1 MGVIGAFLFQ
11 KFKTRKIE
19 IKRYVFLILW
29 IVFTTAC
36 LALVYGKIPMEKN
49 PEKYKGSAR
58 DIIYMTLDRY
68 VWSASILFVVFACET
83 GGYILLYDI
92 GYIFMLLFFLIFR
105 RWIYSEYIELG
116 FLGRYFEVE
125 LLYVFTSSCYY
136 DGCIWESICCT
147 MAF

>member
-83 GGYILLYDI
+83 GGYILLY
-92 GYIFMLLFFLIFR
+92 
-105 RWIYSEYIELG
+105 
-116 FLGRYFEVE
+116 
-125 LLYVFTSSCYY
+125 LYVIIFFNFQAL
-136 DGCIWESICCT
+136 DL
-147 MAF
+147 

>member
-58 DIIYMTLDRY
+58 DVIYMTLDRY

-83 GGYILLYDI
+83 GGFILLNI
-92 GYIFMLLFFLIFR
+92 IILYIF
-105 RWIYSEYIELG
+105 
-116 FLGRYFEVE
+116 YF
-125 LLYVFTSSCYY
+125 
-136 DGCIWESICCT
+136 
-147 MAF
+147 